1 MFIASPIDH
10 WWTLFEHRD
19 IVISRGCR
27 DFYDQTSSNRFY
39 RRVFDENQLPD
50 VYNGIT
56 YWRASHAA
64 REFFELVRKI
74 FENWEQ
80 FKKLLKFAEQDPTTD
95 VVYAV
100 AAVILGPDTVTLP
113 PGYGP
118 TMVHMKKHII
128 PTRTSDWTQELV
140 WEHTNP
146 GLRINTIAQWG
157 AVHYY
162 IKDWRA

>member
-1 MFIASPIDH
+1 
-10 WWTLFEHRD
+10 
-19 IVISRGCR
+19 
-27 DFYDQTSSNRFY
+27 
-39 RRVFDENQLPD
+39 
-50 VYNGIT
+50 
-56 YWRASHAA
+56 
-64 REFFELVRKI
+64 VRKI
-74 FENWEQ
+74 FENWDQ

-100 AAVILGPDTVTLP
+100 AAVILGPDTVILP

-157 AVHYY
+157 AVHYH
-162 IKDWRA
+162 IKDWRI